1 MSHNTNRIAE
11 ARANYR
17 NSLRRVST
25 LEKKIAQQ
33 TQVISSRSIVK
44 VVKKDQEVLKVK
56 VALTPAQLEDE
67 RRKLEEL
74 KTEKAAVKTELKYS
88 RFNFKKETQKQKV
101 SFRKARVSLYNKEAE
116 KKNSRVIT
124 LLRAASNNGLQKEV
138 NSITKKLSNNNYT
151 DKEFKKE
158 LIPILNKY
166 NRSIPITSLSKD
178 TVDKIKEIM
187 KNNN

>member
-1 MSHNTNRIAE
+1 MSDNTKNIAE
-11 ARANYR
+11 VRANYR
-17 NSLRRVST
+17 NALRRVST

-33 TQVISSRSIVK
+33 TEVISSKSIIK
-44 VVKKDQEVLKVK
+44 VVKKDNKKLKVK
-56 VALTPAQLEDE
+56 VALTPAQLEDV
-67 RRKLEEL
+67 RIKLEEL

-88 RFNFKKETQKQKV
+88 RFNFKKETQKQKA
-101 SFRKARVSLYNKEAE
+101 SFRKARVNLYNKEAE

-124 LLRAASNNGLQKEV
+124 LLKTASNNGFQEKV
-138 NSITKKLSNNNYT
+138 NSITQNLSNENYT

-166 NRSIPITSLSKD
+166 NRSIPITSLSQD